1 MGEKRPRLMGRCA
14 WRKNILYGHHFWDVI
29 NSSATTPHSAFL
41 RLLNIYRRYPFRFW
55 TACFIRKRRQS
66 GSNFISLMSAPSRQI
81 KCVVV
86 GDGTVGKTCMLISY
100 TTDSFPVEYVPTV
113 LASSLYIN
121 SCSANTHHKIFVC
134 QRSHLMAGSE
144 FDNFSAQMT
153 VDGYPVNLGLW
164 DTAGQEDYDRL
175 RPLSYPQTDVFVL
188 CFSIVA
194 PVSFDNVLTKW
205 IPEIRHNCPDAP
217 ILLIGTKLDLRD
229 DPETLRQ
236 LNADGK
242 QPVSKNQ
249 GQKVAKRIRAVK
261 YLECSALTQQGLKAV
276 FEEAV
281 RAVIAPKPTSK
292 NKNCTIL

>member
-1 MGEKRPRLMGRCA
+1 
-14 WRKNILYGHHFWDVI
+14 
-29 NSSATTPHSAFL
+29 
-41 RLLNIYRRYPFRFW
+41 
-55 TACFIRKRRQS
+55 
-66 GSNFISLMSAPSRQI
+66 MSAPSRQI

-113 LASSLYIN
+113 LAFILCSELFCSVLCTSL
-121 SCSANTHHKIFVC
+121 
-134 QRSHLMAGSE
+134 M
-144 FDNFSAQMT
+144 FDNFSAQMN
-153 VDGYPVNLGLW
+153 VDGHAVNLGLW

-242 QPVSKNQ
+242 QPVSKSQ

-281 RAVIAPKPTSK
+281 RAVIAPKPTGK
-292 NKNCTIL
+292 NKNCTVL